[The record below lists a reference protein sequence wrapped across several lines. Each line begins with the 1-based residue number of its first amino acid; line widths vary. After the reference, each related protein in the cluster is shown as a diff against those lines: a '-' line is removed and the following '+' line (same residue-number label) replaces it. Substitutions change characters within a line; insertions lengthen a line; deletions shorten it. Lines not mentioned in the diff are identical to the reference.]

1 MGIVARP
8 LLIAFLL
15 AAVISPALAKPPVTK
30 GSKVETVPAR
40 SDLDDLASDSASL
53 RASVSRAAQK
63 MAAAQQPGP
72 AAPIPKPDPV
82 RAAKA
87 DHTVRITNMS
97 EVVQRNYPLR
107 FARPFICGEIAHYP
121 QLLVN
126 GAAAPTQADVK
137 NRCPDGSV
145 KFAIISAVIPSLP
158 ANGNVVLTF
167 QDQPNGNNTA
177 IAAADLLAQFP
188 DFDAVIRISG
198 AAVGAKTSVSARQML
213 ADGACKP
220 WTSGPV
226 AQTMICADR
235 SATRAYDIGSDQ
247 WRSLHPEFVVTF
259 WPATKQVFV
268 RYVGEISNTQAL
280 EAFTYNLELTAG
292 KANPQSVYKQAGIQ
306 HSIATR
312 WTRTAWLG
320 GTGKLAGR
328 TRTEDQHRPQYRLPR
343 RHQLSAE
350 LRPLAENPRERA
362 CRRLQDLGD
371 GRQEGRRCRAVDEGD
386 VERLLSS

>member
-15 AAVISPALAKPPVTK
+15 AAVVSPALAKPPVTK

-72 AAPIPKPDPV
+72 ATPIPKPDPV

-97 EVVQRNYPLR
+97 GVVQRNYPLR

-145 KFAIISAVIPSLP
+145 KFAVISAVIPSLP
-158 ANGNVVLTF
+158 ANGNVVLNF

-268 RYVGEISNTQAL
+268 RYVGEI
-280 EAFTYNLELTAG
+280 
-292 KANPQSVYKQAGIQ
+292 
-306 HSIATR
+306 AT
-312 WTRTAWLG
+312 
-320 GTGKLAGR
+320 
-328 TRTEDQHRPQYRLPR
+328 PR
-343 RHQLSAE
+343 RSK
-350 LRPLAENPRERA
+350 PLPTIWN
-362 CRRLQDLGD
+362 
-371 GRQEGRRCRAVDEGD
+371 
-386 VERLLSS
+386 